1 MTRQPTGVFTP
12 STDKR
17 GQGRKNYRIA
27 GEKLRRSLEKK
38 TRKNTDT
45 PRRQD
50 LTRGVIARETN
61 RGKKPEPPGLLGNG
75 GGVAGPDYQVVT
87 RGGRGGRSNLLS
99 TGRTQTENGE
109 LDT

>member
-38 TRKNTDT
+38 TRKNTEENTDT

-50 LTRGVIARETN
+50 LTRGSLPGKLIGVRNRSRRDFWETV
-61 RGKKPEPPGLLGNG
+61 EGL
-75 GGVAGPDYQVVT
+75 P
-87 RGGRGGRSNLLS
+87 
-99 TGRTQTENGE
+99 GRTTK
-109 LDT
+109 